1 MFSGS
6 NWSWKIKILFQF
18 ARLGSGAGKNIF
30 INNLCKNQIFS
41 PFPRELCRKSRIPSS
56 NAKMWDLTWFG
67 KPFYAIF
74 KTSSVSRQIPES
86 FPGQVSPVGLHCLW
100 QDPPAKIIIHIV
112 TKKDKHVFKI
122 LTFLVHI
129 LCRFSFLSCPLFCL
143 LLFLFFLLL
152 ILLFVFF
159 FPVFHLS
166 LLIHLRLVAVVREIN
181 MLVNVS
187 CNIISIKL
195 KRSNTKSF
203 TFLLLDSAALKQKNI
218 WFN

>member
-1 MFSGS
+1 MIWQTF
-6 NWSWKIKILFQF
+6 LC
-18 ARLGSGAGKNIF
+18 
-30 INNLCKNQIFS
+30 NLQI
-41 PFPRELCRKSRIPSS
+41 
-56 NAKMWDLTWFG
+56 
-67 KPFYAIF
+67 
-74 KTSSVSRQIPES
+74 SSVSWQIPES

-100 QDPPAKIIIHIV
+100 QDLPAKIILHI
-112 TKKDKHVFKI
+112 KDKIVFKI

-159 FPVFHLS
+159 SPVFHLS
-166 LLIHLRLVAVVREIN
+166 LLIHLRPVAVVREIN

-187 CNIISIKL
+187 CYYIISIKL
-195 KRSNTKSF
+195 KRPNTKSF